1 MFIVNELHHVGGR
14 IYTYTWGFPA
24 GAVVENPPANDI
36 LSRILRWWRESIVEC
51 LLVKDVCCV
60 VYGVF
65 VCVYDVCVWC
75 ECMLCIQ
82 SGVYRCVCML
92 RYVFWVVCVHV

>member
-1 MFIVNELHHVGGR
+1 M
-14 IYTYTWGFPA
+14 
-24 GAVVENPPANDI
+24 
-36 LSRILRWWRESIVEC
+36 EC

-65 VCVYDVCVWC
+65 VSVYDVCVWC